1 MDSKQLFTELVH
13 RLQRYDDSMVL
24 HAVIQQQAD
33 VTELRTSATRIALDF
48 LGNRVQ
54 KKQVQRALDRL
65 TDMGLLQVQA
75 HANYRTHITVD
86 REAVQ
91 ALLRT
96 PVSDYLPGL
105 NSDSFPFL
113 DDLNARRKAESGVLP
128 AGWGWP
134 SPTLS
139 EPRKDD
145 SVEAKPE
152 PPAPIKHH

>member
-1 MDSKQLFTELVH
+1 MNSEQFFTALIH
-13 RLQRYDDSMVL
+13 RLQRYDDAMVL

-33 VTELRTSATRIALDF
+33 VTELRTTATRIALDL
-48 LGNRVQ
+48 LGHRVE

-65 TDMGLLQVQA
+65 SDLGLLQVRP
-75 HANYRTHITVD
+75 HPNYRTLITVD

-105 NSDSFPFL
+105 SSDSFPFL